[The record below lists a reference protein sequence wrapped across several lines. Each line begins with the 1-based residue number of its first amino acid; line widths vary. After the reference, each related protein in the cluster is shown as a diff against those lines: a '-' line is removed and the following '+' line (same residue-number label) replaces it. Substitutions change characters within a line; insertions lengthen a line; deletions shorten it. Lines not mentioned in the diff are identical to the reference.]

1 MWPLRGEPL
10 AITRLDRR
18 DPHGDQLSR
27 PTVEGQESAKT
38 QSHMLFSFSAKPFL
52 NSPLNVTFLLLVTAN
67 MGGSEGG
74 GGGVAMT
81 QKEGI

>member
-1 MWPLRGEPL
+1 MWPLHGEPL

-38 QSHMLFSFSAKPFL
+38 QSHVLFSFSAKPFF
-52 NSPLNVTFLLLVTAN
+52 NSPFNVTFLLLVN

-74 GGGVAMT
+74 SRGVAMT